1 MRRHTGL
8 IPLSHEH
15 QHALALCVMTDRALA
30 ANGGDD
36 AVRDAT
42 VKILQAFDGEILDH
56 FRFEE
61 QVLFPMLEKI
71 EALAGLVSELKSEHV
86 RITGLVSELRR
97 QAGRACVTELC
108 SSLRDHVCKE
118 ESVLFEQAQALLSA
132 EQLNVV
138 GERRAAMQVEPR

>member
-30 ANGGDD
+30 ANGAED

-42 VKILQAFDGEILDH
+42 TNILQAFDSEILDH

-61 QVLFPMLEKI
+61 QVLFPMLTEFD
-71 EALAGLVSELKSEHV
+71 ALAALVSELKAEHV
-86 RITGLVSELRR
+86 RIIGLVAELRR

-108 SSLRDHVCKE
+108 SSLRDHVRKE

-132 EQLNVV
+132 EQLNGV
-138 GERRAAMQVEPR
+138 GDRRAAMLVEPR